1 MNCKKTK
8 LKEGINLHIINTNKF
23 KTNLL
28 AVFLTT
34 PLNKENVTENALIPM
49 VLRRGSKELT
59 NIEEISNKLDE
70 MYGADFNCGID
81 KTGDNHVLKFYMESI
96 NNKFLP
102 QQENILE
109 ESMKVLLDIV
119 FNPLI
124 ENNNF
129 KEEYVESEKEN
140 LKQIILGKIDNKS
153 KYAYERCIEEMYKD
167 KPFGLYKYGYIEELE
182 NINAQT
188 LYEHYKKMI
197 SKCKIDIFISGEI
210 DEGAKQII
218 MENENIKNI
227 NERQPEYNKKSE
239 KADIIEQERIIEEKM
254 EVSQGKLVLGLEIEK
269 NDKDSKYAALI
280 YNAILGGTPT
290 SKMFQN
296 VREKAHLAYVAG
308 SNYVR
313 HKNNIFIRCGI
324 EIEDYKKALDLI
336 KVQIE
341 DMKKGD
347 FTEDDIKSAKASIIA
362 MIKSIPEEQDSEMMY
377 HFGQEISE
385 HKMEYNEYEENVQK
399 VEKQAV
405 IEIANAIKINTIY
418 FLTAV
423 EK

>member
-1 MNCKKTK
+1 MNCNKIN

-34 PLNKENVTENALIPM
+34 PLNKENVTKNALIPM
-49 VLRRGSKELT
+49 ILRRGSKNLT
-59 NIEEISNKLDE
+59 NLEEISNKLDE
-70 MYGADFNCGID
+70 MYGADFNCGVD

-96 NNKFLP
+96 NNNFLP
-102 QQENILE
+102 EQENLLE

-124 ENNNF
+124 ENNSF
-129 KEEYVESEKEN
+129 KKEYVESEKEN

-153 KYAYERCIEEMYKD
+153 KYAYERCIEEMYKG
-167 KPFGLYKYGYIEELE
+167 KPFGLYKYGYVEELE
-182 NINAQT
+182 NINAEK
-188 LYEHYKKMI
+188 LYEHYKKLI
-197 SKCKIDIFISGEI
+197 SECKIDIFISGEV
-210 DEGAKQII
+210 DEGAKQIV
-218 MENENIKNI
+218 MSNDNIKNL
-227 NERQPEYNKKSE
+227 NERQPIYNKKSE
-239 KADIIEQERIIEEKM
+239 KADSIEQERIIEEKM
-254 EVSQGKLVLGLEIEK
+254 EVSQGKLVLGLEVGK
-269 NDKDSKYAALI
+269 NDKESKYSALI

-296 VREKAHLAYVAG
+296 VREKAHLAYVAS

-324 EIEDYKKALDLI
+324 EIEDYKKALNLI
-336 KVQIE
+336 KIQIE
-341 DMKKGD
+341 DMRKGD
-347 FTEDDIKSAKASIIA
+347 FTEEDIKNSKSSIIA

-385 HKMEYNEYEENVQK
+385 HKMEYDEYMENVQK
-399 VEKQAV
+399 VEKQEV
-405 IEIANAIKINTIY
+405 IDIANSIKINTIY
-418 FLTAV
+418 FLRD
-423 EK
+423 

>member
-1 MNCKKTK
+1 MNFNKIE

-34 PLNKENVTENALIPM
+34 PLNRENVTKNALIPM
-49 VLRRGSKELT
+49 ILRRGSSKLT
-59 NIEEISNKLDE
+59 NLEEISNKLDE
-70 MYGADFNCGID
+70 MYGADFNCGVD

-102 QQENILE
+102 ERENILE
-109 ESMKVLLDIV
+109 ESMKALLDIV

-124 ENNNF
+124 ENSNL
-129 KEEYVESEKEN
+129 KKEYVESEKEN

-167 KPFGLYKYGYIEELE
+167 KPFGLYKYGYVEDLE
-182 NINAQT
+182 NINAEN
-188 LYEHYKKMI
+188 LYEYYKKMI
-197 SKCKIDIFISGEI
+197 SECKIDIFISGEI
-210 DEGAKQII
+210 DEGAKQIA
-218 MENENIKNI
+218 MENENIKNLDG
-227 NERQPEYNKKSE
+227 RQPIYNKKSE
-239 KADIIEQERIIEEKM
+239 KADNIDQERVIEEKM
-254 EVSQGKLVLGLEIEK
+254 DVSQGKLVLGLEVGK
-269 NDKDSKYAALI
+269 NDKDSKYSALI
-280 YNAILGGTPT
+280 YNAILGGTAN

-308 SNYVR
+308 SNYIR
-313 HKNNIFIRCGI
+313 HKNNVFIRCGI

-341 DMKKGD
+341 DMKKAD
-347 FTEDDIKSAKASIIA
+347 FTEEDIKNAKASIIA

-377 HFGQEISE
+377 YFGQEISE
-385 HKMEYNEYEENVQK
+385 HKMEYAEYEENVQK
-399 VEKQAV
+399 VQKQDV
-405 IEIANAIKINTIY
+405 IDIANSIKINTIY
-418 FLTAV
+418 FLRN
-423 EK
+423 

>member
-1 MNCKKTK
+1 MNCNKIK

-34 PLNKENVTENALIPM
+34 PLNRENVTKNALIPM

-59 NIEEISNKLDE
+59 NLEEISNKLDE
-70 MYGADFNCGID
+70 MYGADFNCGVD

-96 NNKFLP
+96 NNNFLP
-102 QQENILE
+102 EKENILE

-119 FNPLI
+119 FNPLV
-124 ENNNF
+124 ENGNF

-167 KPFGLYKYGYIEELE
+167 KPYGLYKYGYVEELE
-182 NINAQT
+182 KIDAKN

-197 SKCKIDIFISGEI
+197 SECKIDIFISGEI
-210 DEGAKQII
+210 DEGAKQIA
-218 MENENIKNI
+218 MENDNIKNI
-227 NERQPEYNKKSE
+227 NERQPIYNKKSQ
-239 KADIIEQERIIEEKM
+239 KAEEIEQERIIEEKM
-254 EVSQGKLVLGLEIEK
+254 EVSQGKLVLGLEIGK

-296 VREKAHLAYVAG
+296 VREKEHLAYVAG

-313 HKNNIFIRCGI
+313 HKNNVFIRCGI
-324 EIEDYKKALDLI
+324 EIEDYKKALDII

-347 FTEDDIKSAKASIIA
+347 FTEEDIKNAKTSIIA
-362 MIKSIPEEQDSEMMY
+362 TIKSIPEEQDSEMMY
-377 HFGQEISE
+377 YFGQEISE
-385 HKMEYNEYEENVQK
+385 HKMEYSEYEENVQK
-399 VEKQAV
+399 VQKQHV
-405 IEIANAIKINTIY
+405 IDIANSIKINTIY